1 MKIIHI
7 FKDGKMDEIN
17 ISDKRLN
24 EKKLIKHFNK
34 LSKSQGCGLIKK
46 LYTWDYEDN
55 KIICYGWYDGE
66 DGFENIHDL
75 PSGGNSD
82 FIEEDSLFK
91 KIYGDIFIL
100 KSINS
105 NYQDINISD
114 YSVFYSSKYEDYNDY
129 DYENENIEEIIHS
142 DEENDDNLIEDYEII
157 NNCLNELE
165 YDNNDYS

>member
-1 MKIIHI
+1 
-7 FKDGKMDEIN
+7 MDEIN

-34 LSKSQGCGLIKK
+34 LSKSQGSGLIKK

-82 FIEEDSLFK
+82 FIEEDSLLK

-100 KSINS
+100 KS
-105 NYQDINISD
+105 
-114 YSVFYSSKYEDYNDY
+114 V
-129 DYENENIEEIIHS
+129 
-142 DEENDDNLIEDYEII
+142 
-157 NNCLNELE
+157 
-165 YDNNDYS
+165 DNNYFEVTLLLEF